1 MKGYPGGYD
10 EIMSIMKVTYDSFE
24 SVTNLPGIVFLDFW
38 ASWCP
43 PCRQFSPVFEKAA
56 DKHPDIV
63 FGTIDTEKEQRLGG
77 ELAVFSIPTV
87 MAFREGILVFNQAG
101 AMSAA
106 TFEKLIGDVQG
117 LDMDKVRAE
126 VAAEEA
132 TEAEQNA
139 LDEELADEEPGTE
152 AQ

>member
-1 MKGYPGGYD
+1 MEGYPQGYNKA
-10 EIMSIMKVTYDSFE
+10 MSVMKVTYDSFE
-24 SVTNLPGIVFLDFW
+24 SVTSLPGIVFLDFW

-63 FGTIDTEKEQRLGG
+63 FGTIDTQKEQRLAG

-87 MAFREGILVFNQAG
+87 MAFRDGILVFSQAG
-101 AMSAA
+101 AMSASS
-106 TFEKLIGDVQG
+106 FEKVIETAQS

-126 VAAEEA
+126 VEEEEA
-132 TEAEQNA
+132 AEAEQ
-139 LDEELADEEPGTE
+139 ELIE
-152 AQ
+152 AERTDAH